1 MAQRYSHII
10 WDWNGTLF
18 DDAAWC
24 VEVNNRMLAA
34 RGLRPIAGIEEYRNV
49 FAFPVINYYR
59 QIGLDFKKEPFEA
72 LAHEYNAAYYAGV
85 AGGLHAGAE
94 AVLEAVYNEGVA
106 QVILSA
112 SEKNNLISQVSQFGI
127 AKYFDKIL
135 GVSDIYG
142 KSKVEL
148 ALDYIAANH
157 VDRALLVGD
166 TDHDYETALA
176 IGADCVLIPNG
187 HQSRARLL
195 ACGAPV
201 LEDIRGVLN
210 CIRTAMSNQTVRT
223 DLPKREGGE
232 Q

>member
-1 MAQRYSHII
+1 MPRRYSHII

-18 DDAAWC
+18 DDAVWC

-34 RGLRPIAGIEEYRNV
+34 RGIRPIAGIEEYRDV

-59 QIGLDFKKEPFEA
+59 RIGLDFEKEPFET

-94 AVLEAVYNEGVA
+94 AVLAAIYKMGVV

-112 SEKNNLISQVSQFGI
+112 SEKNNLLSQVSQFGI
-127 AKYFDKIL
+127 AQYFDKIL

-142 KSKVEL
+142 KSKIEIV
-148 ALDYIAANH
+148 LDYIAANH

-176 IGADCVLIPNG
+176 IGADCALIPNG

-195 ACGAPV
+195 ACGVPV
-201 LEDIRGVLN
+201 LEDISGVLDYIKN
-210 CIRTAMSNQTVRT
+210 
-223 DLPKREGGE
+223 
-232 Q
+232 